1 LKQFLLSF
9 TVALPPIIVSLTLTD
24 IQQIMKYFSSVF
36 GFFLMIFFPCVLI
49 IFARKRLNE
58 IRKEPGNINKS
69 YFQNNSFVYVI
80 GSVGSVIAGLII
92 YGFFHKDSKTC
103 VAQDIN

>member
-1 LKQFLLSF
+1 MKQFVLSL

-24 IQQIMKYFSSVF
+24 IQQIMKYFSSIF

-49 IFARKRLNE
+49 IFSRKRMNE
-58 IRKEPGNINKS
+58 VNLDPGNINRSIFK
-69 YFQNNSFVYVI
+69 NNSFVYVI
-80 GSVGSVIAGLII
+80 FSAAAVIAGLII
-92 YGFFHKDSKTC
+92 YGFFHKDTKTC